1 MKKMMRRL
9 LSQERVTESQ
19 CECFKLVS
27 ETPNYTCTYRV
38 FLIRMLEN
46 LFETGFANTTEHCT
60 FEASCEQDV
69 KHEQVNPNSEI
80 SSD

>member
-1 MKKMMRRL
+1 MFQTGFRNTQL
-9 LSQERVTESQ
+9 YL
-19 CECFKLVS
+19 
-27 ETPNYTCTYRV
+27 NRV